1 MRASTLAAWIS
12 GALLTAAFASA
23 MGSALEAPGL
33 RDLAPLGASGATL
46 VGGILFLLPR
56 AGRSR
61 HPLTAVAVAACLGGG
76 IDLAVS
82 YWSSAPAP
90 PATTSLGT
98 GLLLYLAGTSV
109 LLVAPDPGGRPAAA
123 CWVLFLAG
131 LVAVSPVWLGPVIDR
146 TEPAQWIT
154 DALLAVN
161 PLTHLGT
168 LAGIDYLRSD
178 WFYRHSPFGGLRY
191 DYPSPATVL
200 VGLLLA
206 GALASL
212 AAGRGRTP
220 IRRRRESAPTAAAA
234 S

>member
-1 MRASTLAAWIS
+1 VSLPPWSPAAVLASGFALAMSLLLATRLDGDLAALVAPVC
-12 GALLTAAFASA
+12 GLLAA
-23 MGSALEAPGL
+23 
-33 RDLAPLGASGATL
+33 
-46 VGGILFLLPR
+46 ILFLLPP
-56 AGRSR
+56 ALQEAFAPVR
-61 HPLTAVAVAACLGGG
+61 HLAVAAAGGTVAATAAAVVHPFGTSALVGVGAAAGLWLLLLG
-76 IDLAVS
+76 
-82 YWSSAPAP
+82 
-90 PATTSLGT
+90 SLG
-98 GLLLYLAGTSV
+98 V
-109 LLVAPDPGGRPAAA
+109 LLARPCGGVAAA
-123 CWVLFLAG
+123 LSWLVLLAA
-131 LVAVSPVWLGPVIDR
+131 LAALAPVWLGPVIDH

-191 DYPSPATVL
+191 DYPSRTGVL
-200 VGLLLA
+200 AGLLLA

-220 IRRRRESAPTAAAA
+220 FRRRRESAPTAAAA